1 MQVKL
6 RVVGGKNDGREI
18 TISGPE
24 FVIGRGEGTHLRP
37 QSDLISRKH
46 CALII
51 EDGKAFIKDFG
62 SRNGTYL
69 NGERVEDQQQLKV
82 GDRLRVGRLH
92 FEVQIDHAVASSK
105 KPKVEGVK
113 EAAIRTATNRTSGN
127 VDEDSITDWLM
138 EADEPQRPLRRSS
151 FETRQ
156 FVLDDT
162 EHTHLKPNADIAK
175 GEADSKVS
183 SSSTGERDTGADD
196 TDVGAGDKKER
207 RKPGKLPAR
216 PKADTGDSRE
226 AATEVLRKFFNR
238 R

>member
-18 TISGPE
+18 NISVPE

-37 QSDLISRKH
+37 QSDLISRRH
-46 CALII
+46 CALVV
-51 EDGKAFIKDFG
+51 EDGKAYIRDFG

-69 NGERVEDQQQLKV
+69 NDERVEGQHQLKL

-92 FEVQIDHAVASSK
+92 FEVVIDHSVAGSK

-113 EAAIRTATNRTSGN
+113 EAAIRTATNRVGGKI
-127 VDEDSITDWLM
+127 DEDSITDWLM
-138 EADEPQRPLRRSS
+138 EADEPQRPQRRSS

-162 EHTHLKPNADIAK
+162 EHTQLQPNVDL
-175 GEADSKVS
+175 
-183 SSSTGERDTGADD
+183 TGKD
-196 TDVGAGDKKER
+196 TDSQSLTASNQDTDADKGDDKKKN
-207 RKPGKLPAR
+207 KPGKLPPR
-216 PKADTGDSRE
+216 PRVGSEDSRE